1 MSFENSVR
9 ECIFWLQS
17 FEFSIWILR
26 FYAQKLILSSY
37 VHERKIKHSN
47 GKFEK
52 VLTEINKN
60 VYLACL
66 LPEFIT
72 LYNLSFDI
80 LNLSLWYF
88 ITTRIGGFF
97 HAVRRQNFLH
107 TTPQLYLTVRKKK
120 IITMNNCIRNVALYS
135 WLIKW
140 NMNIRIGNMNIC
152 YSYLE
157 TKSFY
162 KDGEKN

>member
-1 MSFENSVR
+1 MYILTAIVR
-9 ECIFWLQS
+9 IVHMDTQVL
-17 FEFSIWILR
+17 
-26 FYAQKLILSSY
+26 YAQKLILSSY

-80 LNLSLWYF
+80 SNLSYDTL
-88 ITTRIGGFF
+88 
-97 HAVRRQNFLH
+97 
-107 TTPQLYLTVRKKK
+107 
-120 IITMNNCIRNVALYS
+120 
-135 WLIKW
+135 
-140 NMNIRIGNMNIC
+140 
-152 YSYLE
+152 
-157 TKSFY
+157 
-162 KDGEKN
+162 

>member
-1 MSFENSVR
+1 M
-9 ECIFWLQS
+9 
-17 FEFSIWILR
+17 
-26 FYAQKLILSSY
+26 SSY

-66 LPEFIT
+66 LPEFIM

-80 LNLSLWYF
+80 LNLSYDTLLQLEL
-88 ITTRIGGFF
+88 GVFF

-107 TTPQLYLTVRKKK
+107 TTPQLYLTVRKKD
-120 IITMNNCIRNVALYS
+120 NYNEQLHS
-135 WLIKW
+135 
-140 NMNIRIGNMNIC
+140 
-152 YSYLE
+152 
-157 TKSFY
+157 
-162 KDGEKN
+162 